1 VEQALAKN
9 YSQDIESKLVQG
21 YRGVEIMRR
30 LIGIAQ
36 LPLKLNLGQKEVLLE
51 RAKEMIMNP

>member
-1 VEQALAKN
+1 
-9 YSQDIESKLVQG
+9 
-21 YRGVEIMRR
+21 VEIMRR

-51 RAKEMIMNP
+51 RAIEMIMKP